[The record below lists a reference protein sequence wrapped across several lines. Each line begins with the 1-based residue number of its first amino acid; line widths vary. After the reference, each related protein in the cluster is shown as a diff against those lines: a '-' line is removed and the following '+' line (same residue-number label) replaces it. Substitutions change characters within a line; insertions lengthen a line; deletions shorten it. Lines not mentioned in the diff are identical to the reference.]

1 MLNYKTTASLAFLWG
16 SLPAIDVLIL
26 VLGTHLQLD
35 SLTLSYVNNAF
46 WFIAIE
52 VSQFCFYASLIFK
65 DVPSLAEIENL
76 ISCMHFHFLDAEAY
90 YHFSILISH
99 KLSKK

>member
-1 MLNYKTTASLAFLWG
+1 MLNYKTTATLAFLWG
-16 SLPAIDVLIL
+16 PAIIIDVLIR
-26 VLGTHLQLD
+26 VLGTHLHLD
-35 SLTLSYVNNAF
+35 SLTLSYLDNAF

-76 ISCMHFHFLDAEAY
+76 ISCMHFHFLDAVAY
-90 YHFSILISH
+90 
-99 KLSKK
+99 LSLFDFNFT

>member
-1 MLNYKTTASLAFLWG
+1 MLNYKTTAILAFLWG
-16 SLPAIDVLIL
+16 PLVVIDVLIR

-35 SLTLSYVNNAF
+35 SLTISYVNNAL

-52 VSQFCFYASLIFK
+52 ASHLCFYVSLIFK

-76 ISCMHFHFLDAEAY
+76 ISCMHFHILD
-90 YHFSILISH
+90 I
-99 KLSKK
+99 

>member
-1 MLNYKTTASLAFLWG
+1 MLNYKTTASFAFLWG
-16 SLPAIDVLIL
+16 SLPVIDVLIL

-35 SLTLSYVNNAF
+35 SLTISYVNNAL

-52 VSQFCFYASLIFK
+52 ASHLCFYVSLIFK

-76 ISCMHFHFLDAEAY
+76 ISCMHFHFLDAVAY
-90 YHFSILISH
+90 LALFDFDFT
-99 KLSKK
+99 

>member
-1 MLNYKTTASLAFLWG
+1 MLNYKTTARLAFLWG
-16 SLPAIDVLIL
+16 PPIIIDVLIR

-35 SLTLSYVNNAF
+35 SLTISYVNNAL

-52 VSQFCFYASLIFK
+52 VSHLCFYAFLIFK

-76 ISCMHFHFLDAEAY
+76 ISC
-90 YHFSILISH
+90 ISTF
-99 KLSKK
+99 

>member
-1 MLNYKTTASLAFLWG
+1 MLNYKTTARLAFLWG
-16 SLPAIDVLIL
+16 PPIIIDVLIR

-35 SLTLSYVNNAF
+35 SLTLSYVDNAF

-52 VSQFCFYASLIFK
+52 ASHLCFYASLIFK

-76 ISCMHFHFLDAEAY
+76 ISCMRFHFLDAVA
-90 YHFSILISH
+90 
-99 KLSKK
+99 